1 MKRGETRQIAIET
14 LAPDGSG
21 SAVVDGREVLVKG
34 ALPGD
39 TVEVRVLS
47 VKRHT
52 ARVRLESIVEAGVE
66 RIEPRCSH
74 FDICGGCRWQ
84 DVPYDVQCSLKAGL
98 VEAALAKAPEIGAAD
113 GTVDI
118 EPSPDIFFYRNKM
131 EFTIDGPPR
140 LDGRVLIG
148 LHEAGK
154 FDRVFDLERCLL
166 QSETSNRIV
175 AWTRAFVREHGL
187 SAYGLKSHEGLLRF
201 LAVREG
207 KTTGDAMVNLVT
219 SDEPFPQAR
228 EFAEGLAA
236 DIPGVTTVLRSV
248 NRSKA
253 SVATGGET
261 DILHGGGT
269 IRETIGGRTFSI
281 SPDSFFQ
288 TNSRQTANLYS
299 CIRDF
304 CGLDGTQSLL
314 DLYCGAG
321 TIGICLAGDAR
332 SVTGVELVESA
343 VEDARRNAVLNGAT
357 NCAFIAGKVEEVID
371 GSMDDFDVVV
381 CDPPRA
387 GIHPKAM
394 SHLLRLRIPRLV
406 YVSCNARALPGDL
419 EMLAMAGYRLKAVR
433 AFDMSPHTPHV
444 ETVALLTIG

>member
-1 MKRGETRQIAIET
+1 MKRGETRKIAIEA
-14 LAPDGSG
+14 LSPDGGG

-52 ARVRLESIVEAGVE
+52 ARVRLESVIEAGVG

-84 DVPYDVQCSLKAGL
+84 DVPYDVQCSLKAGII
-98 VEAALAKAPEIGAAD
+98 EAALAKAPGIGAEYGA
-113 GTVDI
+113 VDI

-140 LDGRVLIG
+140 LEGRVLIG

-154 FDRVFDLERCLL
+154 FDRVFDLDRCLL
-166 QSETSNRIV
+166 QSETSNSIV
-175 AWTRAFVREHGL
+175 AWTRDFVREHGL

-207 KTTGDAMVNLVT
+207 KTTGDTMVNLVT
-219 SDEPFPQAR
+219 SGEPFPHAR

-253 SVATGGET
+253 SVATGGEK
-261 DILHGGGT
+261 DILQGGGA
-269 IRETIGGRTFSI
+269 IRETIGGRAFSV

-288 TNSRQTANLYS
+288 TNSRQTVNLYS

-321 TIGICLAGDAR
+321 TIGIFLAEGAR
-332 SVTGVELVESA
+332 SVTGVELVENA
-343 VEDARRNAVLNGAT
+343 VEDARRNAALNGAT
-357 NCAFIAGKVEEVID
+357 NCDFIAGKVEDVID
-371 GSMDDFDVVV
+371 GSMGDFDVVV

-387 GIHPKAM
+387 GIHPTAM
-394 SHLLRLRIPRLV
+394 NHLLRLRIPRLV
-406 YVSCNARALPGDL
+406 YVSCNAGALPGDL
-419 EMLAMAGYRLKAVR
+419 EMLAMAGYRLKAAR

-444 ETVALLTIG
+444 ETVAALEIG